1 MKTGMSVDDLQ
12 NGWRMRT
19 GVQDQ
24 KSEWNPG
31 GSSVTVM
38 GRTMNCDNP
47 STHSTDE
54 NTEGK
59 LGGKTPTGSTHA
71 LSISLSVPL
80 SPPPMAREGVLG
92 RMAFV
97 QLRAPPGYFRQA
109 KVWGVGGRCPPHPRA
124 ISVRARRARKQRKLS
139 KATPEMLQAEH
150 WSVGSVVSECP
161 ECPNTLGMINPR
173 Q

>member
-1 MKTGMSVDDLQ
+1 MEVKTGMSVDDLQ

-38 GRTMNCDNP
+38 GRTKNCDNP

-109 KVWGVGGRCPPHPRA
+109 KVWGGRREVPPPIQGLFQSELEEPGSRGSCP
-124 ISVRARRARKQRKLS
+124 K
-139 KATPEMLQAEH
+139 
-150 WSVGSVVSECP
+150 
-161 ECPNTLGMINPR
+161 PR
-173 Q
+173 QRCYRLSTGVWAALCLSVLSAPTHLE